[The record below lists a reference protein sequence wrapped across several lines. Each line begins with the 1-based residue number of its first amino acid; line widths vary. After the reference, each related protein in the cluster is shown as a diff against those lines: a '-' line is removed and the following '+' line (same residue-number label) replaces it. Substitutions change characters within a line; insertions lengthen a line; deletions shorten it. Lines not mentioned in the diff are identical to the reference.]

1 MIEIRNNEILSPQG
15 VERWAELLA
24 RCLERARQAR

>member
-1 MIEIRNNEILSPQG
+1 MIEIRNDEILAPDG
-15 VERWAELLA
+15 VSEWAHLLA